1 MEPLPGGGAGRGL
14 PAAEGLEEICWGL
27 DFLTHVSDVEGVIVN
42 SVFIAARA
50 GLPARVLFPTP

>member
-1 MEPLPGGGAGRGL
+1 MR
-14 PAAEGLEEICWGL
+14 AAEGLEEICWGL